1 MLPVEILADHETIVL
16 RARGSELLILPH
28 HVHQLKALTKP
39 VDFSAYFRSEALVN
53 RPARKLFEAWLRKDT
68 SVWTRLYRTVHH
80 EMDLAAKDGDGADTK
95 SAPAVKAPGKPA
107 AEVKTAKD
115 ELKASATKAKP
126 TKTQAVADE
135 ADAVAPKAAKAPAKA
150 KESKGKVDSEDVAPS
165 KAKAKTSAAKEATAK
180 PKAKEAVAKP
190 KGKEPA
196 AKAKA
201 KETAPKAKAK
211 SKG

>member
-95 SAPAVKAPGKPA
+95 SAPAVKAPVKPA
-107 AEVKTAKD
+107 AEVKTTKG
-115 ELKASATKAKP
+115 ELKASGTKAKP
-126 TKTQAVADE
+126 TKAQEVADE
-135 ADAVAPKAAKAPAKA
+135 ADTVAPKAAKAPAKA
-150 KESKGKVDSEDVAPS
+150 KESKEKVDSEDVAPS
-165 KAKAKTSAAKEATAK
+165 KAKTTAAKETTAKPKVKEAAAK
-180 PKAKEAVAKP
+180 PKAKA
-190 KGKEPA
+190 
-196 AKAKA
+196 
-201 KETAPKAKAK
+201 TAPKAKAK